1 VIENPRTGERVEF
14 LSEAPD
20 LLVMH
25 TCWTRP
31 GHRAA
36 EHVHPGMEERF
47 EVLVGRAAFR
57 IDGVES
63 EAGPG
68 QVVVA
73 PPGARH
79 LAWNPTDAPV
89 RLRIEMRP
97 ALRWAEFTRRLFAGD
112 DPAAL
117 LAEDAAEV
125 TLPPPAGQEA
135 SSDRPPGRR

>member
-1 VIENPRTGERVEF
+1 MIENPRTGEQVEF
-14 LSEAPD
+14 LSEAAD

-25 TCWTRP
+25 TTWTRP
-31 GHRAA
+31 GHRAV

-47 EVLVGRAAFR
+47 EVLEGRAAFR

-68 QVVVA
+68 EVVVA

-79 LAWNPTDAPV
+79 LAWNPTGGPV

-97 ALRWAEFTRRLFAGD
+97 ALRWAEFTRRFFAGED
-112 DPAAL
+112 AGAL
-117 LAEDAAEV
+117 LAEFAPEV
-125 TLPPPAGQEA
+125 VLAPA
-135 SSDRPPGRR
+135 